1 MVSKQR
7 RVTLFIIAGV
17 MIILLNFIK
26 LPYYINM
33 PGDAYELQPIIEVEG
48 GDDSEGKFMMTTVGV
63 SRGKVN
69 VLTYLW
75 AKVAPHHDLIPA
87 EQMRSKGETDQEY
100 FYRQLHMMDMSQNV
114 AVAVAYEKA
123 NKKINY
129 HYNGVFVMSVIE
141 GMDARDKLEVGDR
154 IFEVEGKPILNSE
167 EFIGYVGSLTQGD
180 QIQLSIERDGKVMKK
195 VVKIS
200 PFPTDPSKFGVG
212 ISLVTDR
219 EIEVDPKIKID
230 TETVG
235 GPSAGLMFTL
245 EIYNQLL
252 EGDLTKGYKIAGTGT
267 INYEGVVG
275 PIGGISH
282 KVVAA
287 DKAGADFFLAPNETN
302 AIDSNF
308 NEAVKTAVELDTDM
322 EIIPI
327 DTLEDAI
334 EFLDSLEEK

>member
-1 MVSKQR
+1 MSKQKR
-7 RVTLFIIAGV
+7 ITLFIIAGT
-17 MIILLNFIK
+17 IILLLNFIK
-26 LPYYINM
+26 LPYYLNM
-33 PGDAYELQPIIEVEG
+33 PGDAYELPPIIEVEG

-75 AKVAPHHDLIPA
+75 AKVAPYHDLIPA
-87 EQMRSKGETDQEY
+87 EQMRSRGETDQEY

-123 NKKINY
+123 NKKVNY
-129 HYNGVFVMSVIE
+129 QYNGVFVMSVIE

-167 EFIGYVGSLTQGD
+167 EFIEYVGSLTQGD
-180 QIQLSIERDGKVMKK
+180 QIQLSIEREGTVLNK

-219 EIEVDPKIKID
+219 EIEVEPKIKINTD
-230 TETVG
+230 TVG

-275 PIGGISH
+275 PIGGIKH

-287 DKAGADFFLAPNETN
+287 DKAGADYFLAPNEMN

-308 NEAVKTAVELDTDM
+308 NEAVKTAAELDTEM

-334 EFLDSLEEK
+334 EFLETLDEK